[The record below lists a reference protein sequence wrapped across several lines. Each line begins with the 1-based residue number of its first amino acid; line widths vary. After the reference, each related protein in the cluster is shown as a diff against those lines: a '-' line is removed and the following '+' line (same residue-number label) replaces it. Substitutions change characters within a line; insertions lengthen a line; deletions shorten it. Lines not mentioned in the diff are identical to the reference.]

1 MKVAE
6 ETGFGQSSESVP
18 KTCDMSVSGV
28 PRRARNGESGKT
40 MGSRPNEFQGT
51 RRASGVSRSGPPRDC
66 DFDSEDR
73 GETGPSSRLF

>member
-40 MGSRPNEFQGT
+40 MGSR
-51 RRASGVSRSGPPRDC
+51 AK
-66 DFDSEDR
+66 
-73 GETGPSSRLF
+73 